1 MLDWNDHQVPKLDKT
16 PKPYKEIEKEINN
29 LIRNGQHKEAI
40 ESIDKA
46 LSSNILD
53 DKYKSSLLLKKAQTF
68 SSITDYE
75 SAKKTYIDLISFN
88 RVNSWCMLKFK
99 HLYTELAR
107 LQSMNKDEND
117 LVCWICKKK
126 LCNIIEITPS
136 LQHCLAN

>member
-1 MLDWNDHQVPKLDKT
+1 MANT
-16 PKPYKEIEKEINN
+16 
-29 LIRNGQHKEAI
+29 KEAI

-88 RVNSWCMLKFK
+88 ESIHGDAKKFK
-99 HLYTELAR
+99 SSLYRTGETAI
-107 LQSMNKDEND
+107 DE
-117 LVCWICKKK
+117 
-126 LCNIIEITPS
+126 
-136 LQHCLAN
+136 